1 MGANFNFNKVILG
14 GRLTSDVEVKTTQ
27 SGISVANFSIAVNRR
42 ASKDGEKQV
51 DFINCQAWRSNAE
64 LIGKYFSKGSSIC
77 IVGSLQVRS
86 WEDNNGNKRYD
97 TEVIV
102 DEVAFVDSKNDA
114 QGTGTATPTNY
125 IPDAYNVAPKGDFEA
140 VETDDSLPF

>member
-1 MGANFNFNKVILG
+1 MSNFNFNKVILG

-27 SGISVANFSIAVNRR
+27 SGVSVANFSIAVNRR
-42 ASKDGEKQV
+42 ASAERRAET
-51 DFINCQAWRSNAE
+51 DFHNCVAWRGNAE

-77 IVGSLQVRS
+77 IVGSLQNRS
-86 WEDNNGNKRYD
+86 WEDNNGNKRYSTD
-97 TEVIV
+97 VIV

-125 IPDAYNVAPKGDFEA
+125 IPEAYNVAPKGDFEA

>member
-1 MGANFNFNKVILG
+1 MASFNFNKVILG

-27 SGISVANFSIAVNRR
+27 SGISVANFSIAVNRKS
-42 ASKDGEKQV
+42 SKDGEKQV
-51 DFINCQAWRSNAE
+51 DFINCQAWRGNAE

-77 IVGSLQVRS
+77 IVGAIQNRS
-86 WEDNNGNKRYD
+86 WEDNNGNKRYA
-97 TEVIV
+97 TVVIV

>member
-1 MGANFNFNKVILG
+1 MASFNFNKVILG

-27 SGISVANFSIAVNRR
+27 SGISVANFSIAVNRKS
-42 ASKDGEKQV
+42 SKDGEKQV
-51 DFINCQAWRSNAE
+51 DFINCQAWRGNAE

-77 IVGSLQVRS
+77 IVGAIQNRS
-86 WEDNNGNKRYD
+86 WEDNNGNKRYA